1 MPKQAYQF
9 RPVPRGE
16 LRLIFESLLRGA
28 LLIMKNLDV
37 GAIPVC
43 EGENLLGM
51 VTDRDLVLRVMADGR
66 NPLEAK
72 VGEVMTPGLYF
83 CYDDEEVETAAALM
97 SEKQIRRLPVLSRT
111 QRLVGIVSLGD
122 LAVDALTTQTSGA
135 VLHNVSDPS
144 QSCTDKSGDGCA
156 LKKS

>member
-1 MPKQAYQF
+1 MPRVREIMTPGVDVIAPTATTADAA
-9 RPVPRGE
+9 RN
-16 LRLIFESLLRGA
+16 
-28 LLIMKNLDV
+28 MKNLDV

-83 CYDDEEVETAAALM
+83 CYDDEEVETAATLM

-122 LAVDALTTQTSGA
+122 LAVDALPTQTSGA

-144 QSCTDKSGDGCA
+144 QSGR
-156 LKKS
+156 